1 MTPKTLKERA
11 DQMSD
16 EFAKLST
23 WEDRY
28 KKIIALGKSLPDL
41 PEEMRTE
48 DVKVKGCQSQVWL
61 HAKLNPQGEI
71 EFQGDSDALLVKGL
85 VALLLKIYSGS
96 TPEEILTTPPDFL
109 KSIGF
114 EGNLSPSRANGLFSM
129 LKQIRYYA
137 AAFGMLK
144 NQNQA

>member
-1 MTPKTLKERA
+1 MTLKERG
-11 DQMSD
+11 DQIAA
-16 EFAKLST
+16 EFQNLKS

-28 KKIIALGKSLPDL
+28 KKIISLGKALPDL
-41 PEEMRTE
+41 PENLRTE
-48 DVKVKGCQSQVWL
+48 DAKVKGCQSQVWL
-61 HAKLNPQGEI
+61 HAKLNSLGEI

-85 VALLLKIYSGS
+85 VALLLKVYSGS

-109 KSIGF
+109 KAIGF

-129 LKQIRYYA
+129 MKQIRYFA

-144 NQNQA
+144 GQNQA

>member
-1 MTPKTLKERA
+1 MNLKERG
-11 DQMSD
+11 DQIAA
-16 EFAKLST
+16 EFAKLSS

-48 DVKVKGCQSQVWL
+48 EAKVKGCQSQVWL
-61 HAKLNPQGEI
+61 HAKLNTRGEI

-85 VALLLKIYSGS
+85 VALLLKVYSGS
-96 TPEEILTTPPDFL
+96 LPEEILTTPPDFL
-109 KSIGF
+109 KTIGF

-129 LKQIRYYA
+129 LRQIRYFA
-137 AAFGMLK
+137 TAFGLLK
-144 NQNQA
+144 GQNQA